1 MFLYQQILGKKRL
14 RLYKHMPTKDQWIEQ
29 LLEQMK
35 KFKFKVNKLSTD
47 GSELNYEITISAD
60 DKLSACAKLN
70 EIYPR
75 TEYKQTFI
83 CDL

>member
-14 RLYKHMPTKDQWIEQ
+14 RLYKHMQTKDQWIEQ

-60 DKLSACAKLN
+60 DKLSAYAKLS

>member
-1 MFLYQQILGKKRL
+1 
-14 RLYKHMPTKDQWIEQ
+14 
-29 LLEQMK
+29 MK
-35 KFKFKVNKLSTD
+35 KFKFKVNKLSTN
-47 GSELNYEITISAD
+47 GSELNYEITISAN
-60 DKLSACAKLN
+60 DKLSAYAKLS